1 MGCYRRNKLLLLLP
15 ILQAPADGDTH
26 NCEDIIILMGGRQV
40 CFNFQKAIGRHRSVG
55 LYELWTE
62 SGVCCK
68 HHRRRGPLLA
78 YEALWRIKWQM
89 IETWLS
95 GYGHKDEVNV
105 TNLPKICTNCSGRKW
120 LSHSRTTLQCSGTT
134 VKCPEELACCKTHD
148 EV

>member
-1 MGCYRRNKLLLLLP
+1 MAISTTVRMSSFSLEDGRFASTSRKQL
-15 ILQAPADGDTH
+15 ADTW
-26 NCEDIIILMGGRQV
+26 
-40 CFNFQKAIGRHRSVG
+40 KVG

-68 HHRRRGPLLA
+68 HHRRQGLLLA

-105 TNLPKICTNCSGRKW
+105 TNLPKLFWEKVAIT
-120 LSHSRTTLQCSGTT
+120 Q
-134 VKCPEELACCKTHD
+134 
-148 EV
+148 